1 MEEGETEEDFISV
14 LRELIIDTVDIF
26 KAVVSKGLLAMVHE
40 EAEVEALMEE
50 VEDVL
55 SVGYFANVI
64 GMFENIG
71 YALPHPLLK
80 VCEELQYWPR
90 KKQQVQIEKLMPSR
104 KNTVGYVIHSK

>member
-80 VCEELQYWPR
+80 VA
-90 KKQQVQIEKLMPSR
+90 
-104 KNTVGYVIHSK
+104 KNFNIGHERNDKCKSKN